1 MVHQILASRSKPEMR
16 QQLLTQRRQQSRTA
30 LNTAT
35 AAICRHLQQK
45 LLAMTPATLCAYAG
59 SGMEVNLLPWLQTL
73 QQPGWRIGL
82 PVIDPERAGCMRMHR
97 WRSGELLQKNRFGIP
112 EPAADSTPI
121 AAGDIDICLL
131 PLLGFTDR
139 GERLGMG
146 GGYYDRWLPHTRADM
161 LRIGI
166 ACDWQRLPALP
177 LDRWDQN
184 MHYVCTES
192 GLHRCSE
199 TA

>member
-1 MVHQILASRSKPEMR
+1 MVHQILASRSKPALRE
-16 QQLLTQRRQQSRTA
+16 QLLTQRRQQSRTA

-35 AAICRHLQQK
+35 AAICRHLQQY
-45 LLAMTPATLCAYAG
+45 LQAITPTTLCAYAG

-73 QQPGWRIGL
+73 QQQGWRIGL
-82 PVIDPERAGCMRMHR
+82 PVIDRARAGGMQMHC
-97 WRSGELLQKNRFGIP
+97 WRSGELLQENRFGIP
-112 EPAADSTPI
+112 EPAVDSTPI
-121 AAGDIDICLL
+121 AAVDIDICLL

-146 GGYYDRWLPHTRADM
+146 GGYYDRWLPHTRTDM
-161 LRIGI
+161 QRIGI
-166 ACDWQRLPALP
+166 ACDWQRQSALP

-192 GLHRCSE
+192 GLHHCAE